1 MIKRRDE
8 LTKVVGPIAGGKGEI
23 TRELIL
29 EGEEFKDQAKVFSK
43 ITVPVGASIG
53 MHEHKEDFEVYYIL
67 SGKGKVLDGEDFVE
81 VQTGDVIYT
90 VDAKHYIE
98 NIGQEELVFLAVV
111 INL

>member
-1 MIKRRDE
+1 MIKRKEE
-8 LTKVVGPIAGGKGEI
+8 LTKVVGAIAGGQGEI

-29 EGEEFKDQAKVFSK
+29 EGEEFQNQAKVFSR

-53 MHEHKEDFEVYYIL
+53 MHEHKDDFEVYYIL
-67 SGKGKVLDGEDFVE
+67 SGKGKVLDGDKIVE
-81 VQTGDVIYT
+81 VGEGDVIYT
-90 VDAKHYIE
+90 IDAKHYIE